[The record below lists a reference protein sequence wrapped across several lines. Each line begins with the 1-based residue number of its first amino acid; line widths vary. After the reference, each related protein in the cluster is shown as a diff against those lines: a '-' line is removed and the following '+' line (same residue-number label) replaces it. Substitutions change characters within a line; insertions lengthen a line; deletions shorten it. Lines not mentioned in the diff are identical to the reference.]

1 MFSGGIERD
10 RGIKWVKNSK
20 SGKIMLNEVSKSV
33 SDERKNF
40 AELSAPF
47 CFLKT

>member
-20 SGKIMLNEVSKSV
+20 SDKIMLNEVSKSV

-47 CFLKT
+47 FFLQT